1 MRNLKDKSFLPTNH
15 IFDLDRTFFKKNVS
29 FAFYFYLLRQ
39 GGVSYR
45 TFPRVLQI
53 FIRYSLGFLP
63 LKELHSEIFSH
74 VLKGLRLEELQASA
88 DLFLTFCENRVC
100 PLMHRALCEAQK
112 AGLATFLL
120 SSSPD
125 FLVSR
130 IAKKFSFDRYAG
142 TGYSVDKEGRLCEIL
157 LLITGPEKKEIANRW
172 VEDASSAV
180 AYSDSFDDLSLLE
193 WAGLP
198 IAVRPDRKLKEHA
211 LRFKWG
217 IL

>member
-1 MRNLKDKSFLPTNH
+1 M
-15 IFDLDRTFFKKNVS
+15 
-29 FAFYFYLLRQ
+29 
-39 GGVSYR
+39 
-45 TFPRVLQI
+45 LQI
-53 FIRYSLGFLP
+53 FIRYSLGLLT
-63 LKELHSEIFSH
+63 LKALHLEIFSH
-74 VLKGLRLEELQASA
+74 VLKGLRLEDLETSA

-100 PLMHRALCEAQK
+100 PLMHRALCEAQE

-120 SSSPD
+120 SSSAD

-157 LLITGPEKKEIANRW
+157 LLITGPEKKEIANLW

-180 AYSDSFDDLSLLE
+180 AYSDSFDDVSLLE

-217 IL
+217 II